1 MTRASFVPAARICE
15 DPPLEMEIELNGAT
29 REVEDGATVA
39 RLVESL
45 GLRPEIVAVEVNR
58 ALVRKDRRGEVRLAP
73 GDRVEVVTLVG
84 GG

>member
-1 MTRASFVPAARICE
+1 MQ
-15 DPPLEMEIELNGAT
+15 IELNGAT

-39 RLVESL
+39 GLVESL
-45 GLRPEIVAVEVNR
+45 GLRPEVVAVEVNR
-58 ALVRKDRRGEVRLAP
+58 SLVRKDRRGEVRLAP